1 MKSLLIKA
9 ALAAALASASLAV
22 SAIGRVA
29 DVNVIDR
36 NTGQILPVHFHRGE
50 YWVAG
55 QPGGKYA
62 IQIRNSRGPRLL
74 AVTSVDGLNVLS
86 GETADFGQSGYVFE
100 SGQRYG
106 IEGWRKSDSE
116 VAAFVFTASGDSYA
130 ERVGKPRDMGVIG
143 VALFRERPPVAL
155 YSPPVISQLQE
166 APAPSHAPQT
176 ANLADK
182 FLGSASG
189 EAQTPPKPTPAP
201 ASTPAP
207 AAVRA
212 APAAPSAAPAP
223 MAKPTDPGM
232 PSEAIA
238 SKAAPGM
245 DRERSASVLPSPL
258 PGSKLGTAHG
268 ERETSVVSRTQFV
281 RNSPQ
286 PDEIVRIRYD
296 SHANLIA
303 LGILPNPRVQPA
315 PNAFPGATASYVPDP
330 PAWR

>member
-1 MKSLLIKA
+1 MKSLFLKT
-9 ALAAALASASLAV
+9 ALATALASASLAA

-36 NTGQILPVHFHRGE
+36 STGQALPVHFHRGE

-55 QPGGKYA
+55 QPGAKYA
-62 IQIRNSRGPRLL
+62 IQIRNSRGPRVL

-106 IEGWRKSDSE
+106 IEGWRKSDSQ

-130 ERVGKPRDMGVIG
+130 ERIGKPRDIGVIG
-143 VALFRERPPVAL
+143 VALFRERPPVAV
-155 YSPPVISQLQE
+155 YSPPVITQRNES
-166 APAPSHAPQT
+166 PAPSSAELSDKNPLGAAGSTQAP
-176 ANLADK
+176 
-182 FLGSASG
+182 
-189 EAQTPPKPTPAP
+189 
-201 ASTPAP
+201 
-207 AAVRA
+207 
-212 APAAPSAAPAP
+212 
-223 MAKPTDPGM
+223 
-232 PSEAIA
+232 A
-238 SKAAPGM
+238 SKAAPAAAPM
-245 DRERSASVLPSPL
+245 PSAPSAQADASSRRAAPPMEQERSAALPAPPNTPIASP
-258 PGSKLGTAHG
+258 KLGTAHG
-268 ERETSVVSRTQFV
+268 ERETSIISRTQFV

-286 PDEIVRIRYD
+286 PDEIIRIRYD

-303 LGILPNPRVQPA
+303 LGVIPSPRVQPV